1 MVLAIHDLIVLSMA
15 VGSSALVSA
24 VIHAYL
30 PTLRRGARRAGD
42 QVAHDAV
49 AFITGILP
57 ENAFFRAAIA
67 VELRALATQAD
78 VADATVSR
86 TAADILAR
94 IAPQFP
100 VATRNDVVEVL
111 GDFTHAFIGGLAST
125 TITGNPE
132 PGAVAV
138 PVDAPAAPATG
149 SPANIAPT
157 AQTAA

>member
-30 PTLRRGARRAGD
+30 PTLRRNAGRAGD
-42 QVAHDAV
+42 AVAHEAV
-49 AFITGILP
+49 SLVGGILP
-57 ENAFFRAAIA
+57 GNAFFRAA
-67 VELRALATQAD
+67 VGYELRTLAGQAD
-78 VADATVSR
+78 EIDATVSR

-100 VATRNDVVEVL
+100 IATRNDVVEVL

-125 TITGNPE
+125 TITGAPE

-138 PVDAPAAPATG
+138 PAGAPPAAA
-149 SPANIAPT
+149 
-157 AQTAA
+157 